1 MTREL
6 KKLNQKAAGIDI
18 GSEKIFISV
27 EGEEEVRSFE
37 TFTDSLKEAT
47 RYLKQKEAKT
57 VAMEATG
64 VYWIPLYEILEES
77 GIEVYL
83 VNGYHVK
90 NVPGRKT
97 DVQDCQWI
105 QQLHSYGLLKASFI
119 PEEKV
124 RVLRSYVRQRGDYI
138 EMGAS
143 HIQHIQKAL
152 DLMNIKLHNVISQI
166 VGVSGLRII
175 RAIISG
181 ERDVNRLLLMCDGQ
195 ILKKKEA
202 EVKRSLIG
210 NYKREHI
217 FLLKQSLECWEFYQN
232 KVQECD
238 REIEEI
244 LKEMSADKADKE
256 DKDYGES
263 KKRIKHHKPEIKDFH
278 NLMMK
283 ATGGKDAT
291 VLPGITDLTIMRL
304 ISEVGTDLS
313 KWKSEKHFTSWIGIA
328 PNNHRSGK
336 GYKKKKGKKKT
347 KVGQIFKECAQ
358 SIAKSKYLAL
368 GGFYRRIKSRSG
380 AKIAI
385 VATARKLAELF
396 YKFMRYGLAYI
407 EEGLKTYEEKYRER
421 IIKNLKAKAKV
432 LGFEVIPTGN

>member
-37 TFTDSLKEAT
+37 TFTDSLKEASK
-47 RYLKQKEAKT
+47 YLKEHEVKS

-77 GIEVYL
+77 GIMVNL

-105 QQLHSYGLLKASFI
+105 QQLHSYGLLKGSFI
-119 PEEKV
+119 PEEKI
-124 RVLRSYVRQRGDYI
+124 RELRSYVRQRGDYI

-143 HIQHIQKAL
+143 HIQHMQKAL
-152 DLMNIKLHNVISQI
+152 DQMNIKLHNVISQI

-181 ERDVNRLLLMCDGQ
+181 ERDVNKLVMMCDTQ

-202 EVKRSLIG
+202 EVKRSLMG

-232 KVQECD
+232 KIQECD
-238 REIEEI
+238 SEIAEI
-244 LKEMSADKADKE
+244 LKEISADKE
-256 DKDYGES
+256 DKDYG
-263 KKRIKHHKPEIKDFH
+263 KGTKTIKHHKPNISDLH

-283 ATGGKDAT
+283 ITEGKDAT
-291 VLPGITDLTIMRL
+291 VLPGITDLTLMRL
-304 ISEVGTDLS
+304 ISEVGTDMS
-313 KWKSEKHFTSWIGIA
+313 NWKTEKHFTSWIGVA
-328 PNNHRSGK
+328 PNSHRSGK
-336 GYKKKKGKKKT
+336 GFKKKKGKKKT
-347 KVGQIFKECAQ
+347 KVGQIFRECAQ
-358 SIAKSKYLAL
+358 SIARSKYLAL

-380 AKIAI
+380 AKVAI

-396 YKFMRYGLAYI
+396 YRFMRYGRDYI
-407 EEGLKTYEEKYRER
+407 EYGLKSYEEKYRER
-421 IIKNLKAKAKV
+421 ILKNLKTKAKI
-432 LGFEVIPTGN
+432 LGYEVIPTKS